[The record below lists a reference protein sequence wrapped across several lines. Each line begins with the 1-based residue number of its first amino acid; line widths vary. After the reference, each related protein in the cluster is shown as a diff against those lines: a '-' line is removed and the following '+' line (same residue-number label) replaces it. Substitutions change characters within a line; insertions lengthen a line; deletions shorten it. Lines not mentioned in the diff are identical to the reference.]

1 VQHGVGDP
9 EPDADRQERQ
19 VDQRHDFNLWVRRPA
34 WCSIVGYG
42 VSGDRNPGE
51 HFVAV

>member
-1 VQHGVGDP
+1 MQHGVGDP

-34 WCSIVGYG
+34 WRSIVGFMAFRATQIR
-42 VSGDRNPGE
+42 VNTS
-51 HFVAV
+51 